1 MKDLKGG
8 EKVETVNSSEPS
20 EKVVDEQDVLVEI
33 KNLKK
38 YFPIKDGL
46 FNREKQFVKAVDD
59 ISLQIRK
66 GETFSLVGESGSGKS
81 TLGRTILR
89 LQEPTDGQIFF
100 NGKDITNLKKRD
112 MRKIRHDMQVI
123 YQDPYGSLNP
133 RMKIYDIIAEPFRIN
148 KTLSGKALEKRVI
161 ELMELVGLDPTRR
174 NRFPHEFSGGQR
186 QRIGIARA
194 IALNPKFILADE
206 AVSALDVSVQAQVL
220 NLLVELQEELDLT
233 YLFIAHGLNVV
244 RHISDRVGVMYL
256 GQLVEV
262 GEVEELYKRPAHPYT
277 SALISTNPTPDPRAK
292 REKVILQGE
301 IPSPS
306 NPPSGCRFHTR
317 CPLAQDICKTKTP
330 ELVPISEER
339 SVACHFPLIQG

>member
-1 MKDLKGG
+1 MNEAEDLTQPSKRMI
-8 EKVETVNSSEPS
+8 EDKQVLLETV
-20 EKVVDEQDVLVEI
+20 
-33 KNLKK
+33 NLKK
-38 YFPIKDGL
+38 YFPIKEGL
-46 FNREKQFVKAVDD
+46 FSKQKRYVKAVDD
-59 ISLQIRK
+59 ISIKIFK

-89 LQEPTDGQIFF
+89 LQEPTEGSIFFDGQE
-100 NGKDITNLKKRD
+100 ITNLKKKE

-133 RMKIYDIIAEPFRIN
+133 RMKIFDLIAEPLRIN
-148 KTLSGKALEKRVI
+148 KILSGKALEERVI
-161 ELMELVGLDPTRR
+161 ELMEQVGLDPARR
-174 NRFPHEFSGGQR
+174 LRYPHEFSGGQR

-206 AVSALDVSVQAQVL
+206 AVSALDVSVQAQVI
-220 NLLVELQEELDLT
+220 NLLVELQEKLDLT

-256 GQLVEV
+256 GHLVEV

-277 SALISTNPTPDPRAK
+277 SALISTNPTPNPRAK
-292 REKVILQGE
+292 REKIFLKGE

-306 NPPSGCRFHTR
+306 NPPSGCPFHTR
-317 CPLAQDICKTKTP
+317 CPLAQERCKLEKP
-330 ELVPISEER
+330 GLVSISDSR
-339 SVACHFPLIQG
+339 SVACHYPLI